1 MIDHAHHLA
10 TNPPTIATTVIAL
23 PALQMKTSVRDDEN
37 ATIVILASTRM
48 KKAIPKPLVQGTHPL
63 TRQLN
68 ALHIEV
74 AEIKKRTEIVSE
86 VATDPTVTVRE
97 AGTEKTS
104 TAAARIDR
112 HLPNSSLME
121 LAEPMAQRGTLPR
134 ITIKTKTKS
143 RGRLR
148 VNDAQTTKSTI
159 KTTTE
164 IENDQDAIMRKS
176 SRRTQMVTVQ
186 DRASARKR
194 SPDLTMT
201 EFQKTRSRKSKKGPH
216 HPPKDQK

>member
-1 MIDHAHHLA
+1 MIDHAHRLA
-10 TNPPTIATTVIAL
+10 INPPTIATTVIAL
-23 PALQMKTSVRDDEN
+23 PALQMKTSGRDDEN

-48 KKAIPKPLVQGTHPL
+48 KKAILNPLVQGTHLL

-74 AEIKKRTEIVSE
+74 AEIRKRTEIVSE
-86 VATDPTVTVRE
+86 VATAPTVTARE

-112 HLPNSSLME
+112 HLPNLSLMV
-121 LAEPMAQRGTLPR
+121 LAEPMALRGIPPR
-134 ITIKTKTKS
+134 ITIKTKTKIL
-143 RGRLR
+143 GRLR
-148 VNDAQTTKSTI
+148 VSDVQTTKNTI

-164 IENDQDAIMRKS
+164 TENDQDAITKRS
-176 SRRTQMVTVQ
+176 LRRTQMVTVR
-186 DRASARKR
+186 DRVSARKR

-201 EFQKTRSRKSKKGPH
+201 EFHEP
-216 HPPKDQK
+216 